1 MKNLFLGAV
10 FAAIAGTAM
19 AAPERTFPVGG
30 VLIESIK
37 IEGSAQSWEL
47 QKVCLDGQA
56 YFLVSGVS
64 GPGGMS
70 ASFKNGR
77 PERCPAKRRGR

>member
-10 FAAIAGTAM
+10 FAAIAGTAV
-19 AAPERTFPVGG
+19 AAPERTLPIGG
-30 VLIESIK
+30 VLIESVR

-47 QKVCLDGQA
+47 QKICLDGQA

-77 PERCPAKRRGR
+77 PERCSVKKRDR